1 MSAPILQNGVVYRI
15 SRCPQCGVATPL
27 ISQVGSAY
35 LHAEGSGPYGRDRWY
50 FTGVCSR
57 CQNHML
63 FYGEANTKPERG
75 TDQPAQIF
83 VTKTFPNLET
93 VADELPERAANFF
106 QQAIESKHAPDG
118 ALMLAASAIDA
129 MLKDNGYRDGSLF
142 ARIQQA
148 SNDGL
153 LTNEM
158 AGWAHEIRLSA
169 NEPRHADDEFTS
181 ASSEDAEQIIQF
193 ARALGEYLYVLPAR
207 VKKWATKAEPP
218 N

>member
-1 MSAPILQNGVVYRI
+1 
-15 SRCPQCGVATPL
+15 
-27 ISQVGSAY
+27 
-35 LHAEGSGPYGRDRWY
+35 
-50 FTGVCSR
+50 
-57 CQNHML
+57 ML

-158 AGWAHEIRLSA
+158 AGWAHEIRLRA
-169 NEPRHADDEFTS
+169 NDPRHADDEFT
-181 ASSEDAEQIIQF
+181 
-193 ARALGEYLYVLPAR
+193 
-207 VKKWATKAEPP
+207 
-218 N
+218 